1 MSTKKTFSS
10 DNFLVIWD
18 KYQKPILTV
27 LTIIILVILGWL
39 GYQKYVVQ
47 PKEETANNA
56 LSNVQM
62 AFQQAAM
69 SPTVDTAAYKFV
81 IEGEG
86 ANKGALSIIRNY
98 GSTDAGNLAKYYAG
112 ESYLH
117 LGDFNNAVKYL
128 KDFKTKQK
136 QIQMMAYGSLGDAY
150 SELKKNTE
158 AIDAY
163 KKAASTFEDD
173 DVNASEYL
181 FRAALLSE
189 LSGQTNDAVD
199 LYKEL
204 KEKFPN
210 TAKGVQA
217 DKYLNRIAIQPNN

>member
-117 LGDFNNAVKYL
+117 LGDFNNAVKY
-128 KDFKTKQK
+128 
-136 QIQMMAYGSLGDAY
+136 
-150 SELKKNTE
+150 N
-158 AIDAY
+158 
-163 KKAASTFEDD
+163 
-173 DVNASEYL
+173 
-181 FRAALLSE
+181 
-189 LSGQTNDAVD
+189 
-199 LYKEL
+199 
-204 KEKFPN
+204 
-210 TAKGVQA
+210 
-217 DKYLNRIAIQPNN
+217 